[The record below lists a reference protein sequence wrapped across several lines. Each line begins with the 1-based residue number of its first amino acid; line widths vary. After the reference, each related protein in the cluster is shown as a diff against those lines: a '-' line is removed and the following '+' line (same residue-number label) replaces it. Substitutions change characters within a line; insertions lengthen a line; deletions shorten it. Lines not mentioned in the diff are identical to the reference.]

1 MRVSGTD
8 PQRVASLVDEILVRA
23 PGLPKIEDNTV
34 PIRTFYVG
42 SRGVTS
48 IHSRIEVPL
57 WPEVARNYPQQTASQ
72 LADLMAVERPQN
84 QGGLLLWHGPPGTG
98 KTTALR
104 SMAASWKS
112 WCDIAYVADPE
123 KLFAESGYLIEL
135 LNSFASNRNITEP
148 SRHFL
153 IVAEDSDEFLRA
165 DARRSAG
172 AALGRLL
179 NLTDGIL
186 GQGTNAL
193 VLLTTN
199 EDLKTLHPA
208 LIRPGRALAKV
219 EFPPFSTE
227 DANEWLGGSAYVDG
241 STTLAE
247 LYERLGTVKRI
258 KTPEIETLTPGMYL

>member
-1 MRVSGTD
+1 
-8 PQRVASLVDEILVRA
+8 
-23 PGLPKIEDNTV
+23 
-34 PIRTFYVG
+34 
-42 SRGVTS
+42 
-48 IHSRIEVPL
+48 
-57 WPEVARNYPQQTASQ
+57 
-72 LADLMAVERPQN
+72 
-84 QGGLLLWHGPPGTG
+84 
-98 KTTALR
+98 
-104 SMAASWKS
+104 
-112 WCDIAYVADPE
+112 
-123 KLFAESGYLIEL
+123 
-135 LNSFASNRNITEP
+135 
-148 SRHFL
+148 
-153 IVAEDSDEFLRA
+153 
-165 DARRSAG
+165 RRSAG